1 MLVNGVKYEVI
12 IEKRAD
18 AANGVRLRA
27 VLCKEEHH
35 GGERRT
41 TAVNEGEAGS
51 FKFKWAAQ
59 QAHVDS
65 TERNDEIIAR
75 ALPLV
80 HHATV
85 TASVELRG
93 EGSEQ
98 PSTITSEPYLLPPSE
113 VQSPALPVR
122 LTRAANAPTRDL
134 ILWTAI
140 RYSTARISYANYSRF
155 LDYVLCGDDE
165 QQPSDRLGTD
175 ALFTVG
181 AEEFERQRALREQ
194 FRGRDGR
201 SSGRFLAGTEAY
213 RKLAEATDCFL
224 RTHCGVLP
232 PPEDFAAIESD
243 LLSRIGTD
251 LFSASGAHS
260 LKQAWASYAVHRH
273 RGFLLPYFEI
283 VRERLRDMGV
293 PQRHRDDAG
302 NCGGLIQERLEHP
315 CFIELIWSYW
325 QEEGML
331 VQTFNAVTNRF
342 QNRRSGRGERDPLV
356 NLEIDPLRP
365 LNNLL
370 WGYVQED
377 YRHLT
382 VPRRAREYEHQYGL
396 GLEGK
401 AVGHLRVADRRSK
414 FLEAFHNFLHRCL
427 RFYQQDDDTTVIA
440 DGFPI
445 LNAIKEVHYLLAQ
458 AAHNQFGDMPS
469 AARQEMLIQQWL
481 LARPEMRE
489 FLGARNMVPYPEPW
503 MDRVDNMK
511 ALQGWTDASVVHFN
525 DLATFGEQ
533 IVLGLRYGAWSLQHD
548 PAAAANFARVWRA
561 EIQSYQCAYRAVTGI
576 DVGAEPTSHHGT
588 VERDLPP
595 SFHLKRRLA
604 ARRAV

>member
-1 MLVNGVKYEVI
+1 
-12 IEKRAD
+12 
-18 AANGVRLRA
+18 
-27 VLCKEEHH
+27 LCKEEHQ
-35 GGERRT
+35 GGEARRI
-41 TAVNEGEAGS
+41 AVNESESGS
-51 FKFKWAAQ
+51 LKFKWAGQ
-59 QAHVDS
+59 HAHVDP

-75 ALPLV
+75 ALPFAR
-80 HHATV
+80 HATV
-85 TASVELRG
+85 TASVELPPRD
-93 EGSEQ
+93 GSD
-98 PSTITSEPYLLPPSE
+98 SRLLTSEPYLLPPSE
-113 VQSPALPVR
+113 EQREAIPVR

-134 ILWTAI
+134 VLWTAI
-140 RYSTARISYANYSRF
+140 RYSTARIGYANYSRF

-165 QQPSDRLGTD
+165 QQPTDRLSND
-175 ALFTVG
+175 SLFSVG
-181 AEEFERQRALREQ
+181 QEEFERQRALREH

-201 SSGRFLAGTEAY
+201 LSGRFLAGTEAY

-232 PPEDFAAIESD
+232 PAEDFAGIEGD
-243 LLSRIGTD
+243 LLGRVGGD
-251 LFSASGAHS
+251 LFGASGARS
-260 LKQAWASYAVHRH
+260 LEQAWEAYAVHRQ

-283 VRERLRDMGV
+283 VRERLRDLGV
-293 PQRHRDDAG
+293 PGQHHGEVAH
-302 NCGGLIQERLEHP
+302 CAGLIAQRLQHP

-342 QNRRSGRGERDPLV
+342 QNRRSGRGERDPLA

-382 VPRRAREYEHQYGL
+382 LPRRAREYLHQYGL

-401 AVGHLRVADRRSK
+401 AVAHLRVADRRSK
-414 FLEAFHNFLHRCL
+414 FLEAFHNFLHQCL

-440 DGFPI
+440 DGFPV

-458 AAHNQFGDMPS
+458 GAHNQFGDLPS
-469 AARQEMLIQQWL
+469 TARQEMLMQQWL

-489 FLGARNMVPYPEPW
+489 FLGSRNMVPYPEPW

-561 EIQSYQCAYRAVTGI
+561 EIQSYQCAYRAVTGV
-576 DVGAEPTSHHGT
+576 DVGTDANAANGMG
-588 VERDLPP
+588 ERDLPP
-595 SFHLKRRLA
+595 SIHLKRRLA